1 MLGLMMSL
9 ALMMGFQDP
18 AGEPSR
24 AATFEEA
31 RQEKAENLTKPTR
44 TFLERALQNFK
55 EKRAMERFQ
64 EGFHGFHPIIGGIR
78 SGSGFGGGTYV
89 ETEGVRASGQVSIK
103 GYQKYEVR
111 FTAPRVYSDLFF
123 ADFRAT
129 HRNFPQERFFG
140 IGQNSRKEDETNYR
154 LEDTNYLGRFG
165 LKPAKHVKAGFLAGW
180 LDTNVGSGTSQLK
193 PSIEQVFQADDAPAL
208 ANQPNYFQMG
218 LFFDADYRDQPGN
231 PRSGGHYLASWTSF
245 QDHKLSKYDFA
256 QYDIEAQQYIPFFNK
271 RRVIALRAKS
281 TFQQTSPGQE
291 VPFFMQPT
299 LGGSEDLRGYREFRF
314 RDRNMVVFN
323 AEYRWEAFSGLDLA
337 LFGDAGQVAPR
348 PSELRFSDFQTAY
361 GVGFRFNSE
370 KSVFLRVDLGFSRE
384 GQHVFVKFGH
394 VF

>member
-1 MLGLMMSL
+1 MNRKDRSDSEPNKQPEQRPVRKKAYQAPSFRVERVFETT
-9 ALMMGFQDP
+9 ALNSG
-18 AGEPSR
+18 
-24 AATFEEA
+24 T
-31 RQEKAENLTKPTR
+31 
-44 TFLERALQNFK
+44 AL
-55 EKRAMERFQ
+55 
-64 EGFHGFHPIIGGIR
+64 
-78 SGSGFGGGTYV
+78 
-89 ETEGVRASGQVSIK
+89 GQV
-103 GYQKYEVR
+103 G
-111 FTAPRVYSDLFF
+111 LFM
-123 ADFRAT
+123 
-129 HRNFPQERFFG
+129 P
-140 IGQNSRKEDETNYR
+140 
-154 LEDTNYLGRFG
+154 
-165 LKPAKHVKAGFLAGW
+165 
-180 LDTNVGSGTSQLK
+180 VGSGTSQRR

-208 ANQPNYFQMG
+208 ANQPDYFQMG

-291 VPFFMQPT
+291 VPFFLQPT

-348 PSELRFSDFQTAY
+348 PSELRFSDLQTAY

-384 GQHVFVKFGH
+384 GQQVFVKFGH